1 MVVLV
6 GNQPAGYL
14 GVCLGWEHGLGP
26 FTRISAPDAAYVE
39 RRTATITLQRT
50 VTFLSEKCFY
60 MDSLFVFLFVERNAG
75 YHVALGLGNF
85 FHIVIEAR
93 YGDTSLCVRHLAD
106 YLAKHIDGVGN
117 STAEVTAVQV
127 AVGAGH
133 FYFPIGQSAQS
144 GGQ

>member
-1 MVVLV
+1 
-6 GNQPAGYL
+6 
-14 GVCLGWEHGLGP
+14 
-26 FTRISAPDAAYVE
+26 
-39 RRTATITLQRT
+39 
-50 VTFLSEKCFY
+50 

-106 YLAKHIDGVGN
+106 YLAKYIDGVGN
-117 STAEVTAVQV
+117 STAEVSAVQV
-127 AVGAGH
+127 AIRAGH
-133 FYFPIGQSAQS
+133 FYFPIGKSAQS